1 MLLLV
6 TGALV
11 GLSAR
16 TLAVD
21 QVYSEAVVAPTGPSE
36 LSPLLSPSSPVA
48 GAVGALADPGLLK
61 MGPGGVPELALASSW
76 KSEDGG
82 SRYAFT
88 LPRGGRWSNGQP
100 ITTRDV
106 GFTLAVLQSPQ
117 FPNPMVA
124 DPWTGVSLYASSFW
138 AGTFVLPGPAPNFP
152 TTAEL
157 PILPAAHYQDQPA
170 RYLRGGQRTT
180 ADFPPSAG
188 PFVVDGNSSGQVAL
202 QRNSNFRPLP
212 ILAGFVID
220 LEPSPQVVAQLLARG
235 RVDGSL
241 VAISADLK
249 GLPRGL
255 MEQRMTSYSF
265 VELLFNQAAAPLE
278 SLAVRQAIAAAISRP
293 KLISAGVGGLGV
305 PQRGP
310 LPESIRWAA
319 PPLSALGPLPPPGR
333 SLAKAGYLRASPDGG
348 YSRAGRLLALTISV
362 PNLEPL
368 PEAATELAAM
378 LAAQGI
384 EVSVRVAPANSFV
397 SGTLAQEKFQM
408 ALVGFDNGPSP
419 DLTSFWG
426 PSEVPGGSLNFS
438 QAPADPLLLQ
448 ALDQLAAA
456 TRQSTRQVA
465 YQEVARRLFVDMPAV
480 FLYTPVAVYVH
491 LASVHVPGVP
501 SQGDPFQRFL
511 DVARWSL

>member
-6 TGALV
+6 AGATV
-11 GLSAR
+11 GLSVR
-16 TLAVD
+16 HLAVD
-21 QVYSEAVVAPTGPSE
+21 QVYQEAVVAPTGPSA
-36 LSPLLSPSSPVA
+36 LSPLLSPASPVA
-48 GAVGALADPGLLK
+48 QAVGALADPGLLK

-76 KSEDGG
+76 KLEDGG

-157 PILPAAHYQDQPA
+157 PILPAAHYRDQPA
-170 RYLRGGQRTT
+170 RYLRGGQRSTT
-180 ADFPPSAG
+180 NFAPSAG
-188 PFVVDGNSSGQVAL
+188 PFVVAGNTAGQVVL
-202 QRNSNFRPLP
+202 QRNSNFRPSP

-235 RVDGSL
+235 RVDGWL
-241 VAISADLK
+241 AATSADLK
-249 GLPRGL
+249 GLPAGL
-255 MEQRMTSYSF
+255 VEQRMTSYSF
-265 VELLFNQAAAPLE
+265 VELLFNQAVAPLD

-293 KLISAGVGGLGV
+293 KLIAAGVGGLGV

-310 LPESIRWAA
+310 LPASIPWAA
-319 PPLSALGPLPPPGR
+319 LPASGLGPLPSPGR
-333 SLAKAGYLRASPDGG
+333 SLAKAGYLELSPHGG
-348 YSRAGRLLALTISV
+348 YSRAGKPLALTLSV
-362 PNLEPL
+362 PSLEPL
-368 PEAATELAAM
+368 PGAANELAAM
-378 LAAQGI
+378 LSAQGI
-384 EVSVRVAPANSFV
+384 EVTVRVRPAGSFV
-397 SGTLAQEKFQM
+397 SSTLAQEQFQL

-426 PSEVPGGSLNFS
+426 SSGVPGGSLNFS

-456 TRQSTRQVA
+456 TGQSTRRLA
-465 YQEVARRLFVDMPAV
+465 YQEVARRLFVDLPAV
-480 FLYTPVAVYVH
+480 FLYTPVAVYAH

-501 SQGDPFQRFL
+501 PRGDPFQRFL
-511 DVARWSL
+511 DVASWSL